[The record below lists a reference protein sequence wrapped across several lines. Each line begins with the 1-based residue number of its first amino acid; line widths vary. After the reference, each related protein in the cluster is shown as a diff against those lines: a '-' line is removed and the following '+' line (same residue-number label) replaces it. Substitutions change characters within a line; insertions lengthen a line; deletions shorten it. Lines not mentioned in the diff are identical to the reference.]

1 MCMWGQ
7 VHLQRETREVAGK
20 QGNTPKGEQP
30 YKWLPQGQNGE
41 GGGRG
46 KDLGIDPSWVV
57 ENSYP
62 YSHSQALKKF

>member
-30 YKWLPQGQNGE
+30 KKWLPQGQNGE

-46 KDLGIDPSWVV
+46 KDLGVDPSWVV

>member
-1 MCMWGQ
+1 M
-7 VHLQRETREVAGK
+7 AGK

-30 YKWLPQGQNGE
+30 KKWLPQGQNGE

-46 KDLGIDPSWVV
+46 KDLGVDPSWAV